1 MMKLLQA
8 VKLKTLIVNK
18 DAELRL
24 RPLMTAKKPNEAFNN
39 CQFKNVFIANFSKL
53 LSYIFLY
60 SNFYLK
66 INTFCL
72 FADFS

>member
-24 RPLMTAKKPNEAFNN
+24 RPLMTAKKPMKLLIIANL
-39 CQFKNVFIANFSKL
+39 KIFIANFSKL

-60 SNFYLK
+60 SNFYLN